1 MRVRFVAIDQYTNM
15 ILFADKIAN
24 ASGRL
29 PAELLQTN
37 QGETVGRRVGRW
49 PLDMFAVARH
59 REKNA

>member
-1 MRVRFVAIDQYTNM
+1 M